1 MAPFPEDAE
10 AAAVAVPSEAQLAV
24 WESRADGRSKGL
36 AGGGGLALDDAGKAE
51 EFLVREK
58 GEECLVEPN
67 KEEEPVEE
75 EEEEDAVAAAKG
87 EVEDNLEGKESLGAG
102 KASLGATTAEEEDTG
117 AASLVF

>member
-58 GEECLVEPN
+58 GVECLVEPN
-67 KEEEPVEE
+67 KEEEAE

-87 EVEDNLEGKESLGAG
+87 EVEDSLEGKESLGAG